1 MTVLFWHRTD
11 LRLQDNRALEKALQT
26 AHERGTVVQPIFV
39 FDSQFYSEDTL
50 ACHARIRFLHQCL
63 ESLRDQYRT
72 HGSELTFLYGE
83 PIEQLL
89 SITTRGFRSDSNA
102 TEQSEAIFYTR
113 HPTARYGEHRDRRL
127 HKQATDSG
135 LSVQA
140 VPEGAITFDADERGI
155 NSRDGWSERCE
166 NYLTGDPLNP
176 NMDPLVGPD
185 EALESEVTIDE
196 IEDTYGIAPTKQ
208 TVPRGGHTAA
218 HRRLNW
224 FGRPTTIADYPEGIS
239 PPAKSER
246 QTSRLSPYLRFGVL
260 SPRQIYNR
268 TVDQYG
274 ARRARELFESRLY
287 WNRHFRQKLAD
298 NPTLTEQAVNP
309 VFRGL
314 YAGSDHRDE
323 ERITAW
329 KEGRTGFP
337 MVDASMRALT
347 ETGFLNFRMR
357 AMVASFF
364 SYILK
369 QWWRIGADFMYYHL
383 IDADP
388 AINYAQWQMQC
399 GLVGCHPNRIYNP
412 RKQVREND
420 PAGEFIREYVPEL
433 QNLSTTFLERPE
445 KTPLHV
451 QEQSGVTIGDTSD
464 AVYPYPIVDFEREAT
479 LAREQFNDRADA
491 AREALQDPDVRR
503 RASLSRKRRH
513 QEFSTESTGTNSA
526 DTADQQQLADYS

>member
-1 MTVLFWHRTD
+1 
-11 LRLQDNRALEKALQT
+11 
-26 AHERGTVVQPIFV
+26 
-39 FDSQFYSEDTL
+39 
-50 ACHARIRFLHQCL
+50 
-63 ESLRDQYRT
+63 
-72 HGSELTFLYGE
+72 
-83 PIEQLL
+83 
-89 SITTRGFRSDSNA
+89 
-102 TEQSEAIFYTR
+102 
-113 HPTARYGEHRDRRL
+113 
-127 HKQATDSG
+127 
-135 LSVQA
+135 
-140 VPEGAITFDADERGI
+140 
-155 NSRDGWSERCE
+155 
-166 NYLTGDPLNP
+166 
-176 NMDPLVGPD
+176 
-185 EALESEVTIDE
+185 
-196 IEDTYGIAPTKQ
+196 
-208 TVPRGGHTAA
+208 
-218 HRRLNW
+218 
-224 FGRPTTIADYPEGIS
+224 
-239 PPAKSER
+239 
-246 QTSRLSPYLRFGVL
+246 
-260 SPRQIYNR
+260 
-268 TVDQYG
+268 
-274 ARRARELFESRLY
+274 
-287 WNRHFRQKLAD
+287 
-298 NPTLTEQAVNP
+298 
-309 VFRGL
+309 
-314 YAGSDHRDE
+314 
-323 ERITAW
+323 
-329 KEGRTGFP
+329 
-337 MVDASMRALT
+337 MRALT